1 MSLDS
6 FNTCTFGR
14 NLYIVEGL
22 LLFRIG
28 MGVVEKVRDGPV
40 FEYIKN
46 TVSED
51 NSKKSTCLQNGIIG
65 NFQVY

>member
-1 MSLDS
+1 
-6 FNTCTFGR
+6 
-14 NLYIVEGL
+14 
-22 LLFRIG
+22 

-51 NSKKSTCLQNGIIG
+51 NSKKSTCIQNGIIG